1 VPHDGFACERDRLT
15 PSLVPYVEP
24 AESVRDE
31 YETNSHDYATLD
43 PIPAMVF
50 DDLDPAQA
58 DLIEAF
64 VPHAVEEA
72 GGYAGYRDGATKTIP
87 LLDRLESLALPALN
101 DVREGWQTTA
111 TPWSGPRSW
120 TSRSSAPTR

>member
-43 PIPAMVF
+43 LIPAMVF

-58 DLIEAF
+58 DLNRG
-64 VPHAVEEA
+64 VRPSRGR
-72 GGYAGYRDGATKTIP
+72 GGGRLRGIQGRHDEDHLAPGPPRIARASGAQ
-87 LLDRLESLALPALN
+87 RRA
-101 DVREGWQTTA
+101 
-111 TPWSGPRSW
+111 
-120 TSRSSAPTR
+120 